1 MASASSTPA
10 AAAAAAAAA
19 ASVVARP
26 TSHIACLVR
35 DGCIIH
41 AGPVFVGADPTS
53 ALKWCDVNRHSVPPT
68 KPDGVWSVFALTAV
82 APLPRLAYVRAFLL
96 PAEGAPVELMIPMA
110 GADDSGLSVIEK
122 VVGGNVER
130 GMEGQGEFG
139 YVSGYFND
147 RDHASNQP
155 VNTNIPHALGIYC
168 GPVVIA
174 CESFDGDP
182 QSIPS
187 EVEPAQWLSLF
198 RGSEKTKMKKK
209 EREDASNS
217 RRRE

>member
-1 MASASSTPA
+1 MASAASSAPS
-10 AAAAAAAAA
+10 
-19 ASVVARP
+19 ASVVAQP

-82 APLPRLAYVRAFLL
+82 APRARLAYIRAFLL
-96 PAEGAPVELMIPMA
+96 PAEGAPVDLMIPMA
-110 GADDSGLSVIEK
+110 GADDGGLGAIAK

-139 YVSGYFND
+139 CVSGYFND
-147 RDHASNQP
+147 RDHAFYHP

-174 CESFDGDP
+174 CESFDGDL

-187 EVEPAQWLSLF
+187 EVEPTQWLLLF

-209 EREDASNS
+209 ERTPATADAESSNGNKS
-217 RRRE
+217 A